1 MTINSELPWFLQNV
15 VTHFKEK
22 LLEMLKIV
30 RKCDDIVSKNR
41 SKFYRSI
48 SVKIKVLELE
58 SVKLMSVPTFDGHVP
73 QTL

>member
-22 LLEMLKIV
+22 LSEMLKMV

-41 SKFYRSI
+41 SKFY
-48 SVKIKVLELE
+48 
-58 SVKLMSVPTFDGHVP
+58 
-73 QTL
+73 